1 MQVKQQDVNWL
12 GQGLIQSAAKSTSTQ
27 GLEHDL
33 DDVNT
38 RWKALNK
45 KVISSC
51 PFVVISIVYYSL
63 AFVVTT
69 DHAYSSRTSLNMP
82 TSLWCCKLRRPKL
95 RCPQSSVVS
104 IKERNK
110 LGEIGP
116 LLVIMSTWTETQ

>member
-12 GQGLIQSAAKSTSTQ
+12 GQGLIQSAAKNTSTQ

-38 RWKALNK
+38 RWKTLNK
-45 KVISSC
+45 KVIFSC

-69 DHAYSSRTSLNMP
+69 DHIFGSQTSLTMP
-82 TSLWCCKLRRPKL
+82 TCLCCCKL
-95 RCPQSSVVS
+95 
-104 IKERNK
+104 
-110 LGEIGP
+110 
-116 LLVIMSTWTETQ
+116 